1 MPLKSLPLISCIK
14 RPIFNLIMKKYSYF
28 FIFLT
33 ICFSCFAQPG
43 KNGALTVSAPN
54 QILNQYIPV
63 SVNIAA
69 GSSVVTIANS
79 SLFSICPGD
88 LIMIYQAQG
97 ASMDITNTSSYGNI
111 TNYNSAG
118 LYEFKYVQSVSG
130 NNVTTQTTFTNSY
143 AVAGRVQLIKVPQ
156 YTNLTINGGAS
167 IVPKPWKDTTIAA
180 TPYRFGGLVVVHATN
195 ITNNGTITATSNGF
209 RGGALVYDNSI
220 NLGITLFRGT
230 LINQGGEKG
239 EGICGYQTDYDLLG
253 GRYCMG
259 APANGGGG
267 GNSHNAGGGG
277 GGNGFNGNTWNG
289 YGVMIVNATNPLAGW
304 SIMPGYIANG
314 NALTN
319 SSGGGHGGCAY
330 ADANGNAL
338 VHPPGNAAWIGDVR
352 RDVGGFGGR
361 PLTNINPETRIYFGG
376 GGGAAH
382 ANNNASSPATNGGG
396 IVYLIATTGITGNGT
411 ISSNALTAGN
421 ASICSCDAAPG
432 GGAGGSIV
440 LKTGAIAA
448 TQVVTADGGK
458 GGNQLTITPPGSFY
472 ESEGPGGGGSGGFVA
487 ISSGAVIPSV
497 LAGTNGTTVSNAL
510 TEMPSN
516 GATEGATG
524 QTAPVTTN
532 FIAFIPIA
540 PITVSASNNGPLCVG
555 STLVLTTTVAAN
567 SYTWTGPN
575 AANSSSQNYSIT
587 NVSPSAAGI
596 YSVQFNFGS
605 CFTPATA
612 TTQVTINNSPT
623 ITLSNTIVC
632 SGQSIN
638 LNPTVNTATSYTWAG
653 PNSFSANTPS
663 VSIPNALT
671 NAGGAYTL
679 TGSNANGCI
688 STAIANVTVT
698 PTPTISLLSNSPVC
712 EGAALNFTTSGA
724 ASYSLNGP
732 NAFSSTLVN
741 PSINTISLA
750 GAGIYTLTGSTNGC
764 IDSITNTVS
773 VNTIPTITLNAN
785 SFCSGQAIGLNPS
798 VSSATAYS
806 WSGPNSFN
814 ASTQNFTITN
824 SSSVNAGIY
833 TLTATN
839 INGCSAIASAS
850 ISIVQSPTINVAG
863 SSVCINQP
871 ININCNT
878 NGFSFSWSG
887 PNGFSSA
894 AQTISFSNA
903 SFSLSG
909 AYNVTVTSAQGCT
922 NTAIATVSVYPLPTP
937 TLSSNSPVCVG
948 GTLNLL
954 GGGGNTFS
962 YSGPNGFTSTL
973 QNPSITNVTSAANGV
988 YTLTAINFG
997 CSASVTLSVSIFS
1010 SNAGTLTVSDNEKCI
1025 PFCPSFSINTNG
1037 LPANTATLNVNGQ
1050 LFTGN
1055 PVNYCIT
1062 TAGNYTANSIFKD
1075 ANGCINTSTIVVT
1088 GYPKPDADFIFSP
1101 LKPVE
1106 NIDEV
1111 IFTNT
1116 STGINQIAWNWFF
1129 NDNNGFTSINQNTF
1143 YLYQTAGAYPVAMIV
1158 KNVWGCADTVVKIVT
1173 IGNEYTFYVPNAFTP
1188 DGDGINDV
1196 FYPKGT
1202 GIIKYELMIF
1212 DRWGE
1217 LLFTTKDFYK
1227 GWDGTYKGMSCKT
1240 DTYTWKINVNDSEG
1254 RNREYV
1260 GHVTLYK

>member
-1 MPLKSLPLISCIK
+1 
-14 RPIFNLIMKKYSYF
+14 MKKYFCF
-28 FIFLT
+28 FIFFN
-33 ICFSCFAQPG
+33 ICFGCFAQPG

-97 ASMDITNTSSYGNI
+97 ASMDITNTASYGNI

-143 AVAGRVQLIKVPQ
+143 AAAGRVQLVKVPQ
-156 YTNLTINGGAS
+156 YTNLTINAGAS
-167 IVPKPWKDTTIAA
+167 IVPKPWKDTIIAA
-180 TPYRFGGLVVVHATN
+180 TPYRFGGLVVLHSTN
-195 ITNNGTITATSNGF
+195 IVNNGTITATSSGF
-209 RGGALVYDNSI
+209 RGGALFFSVGLNM
-220 NLGITLFRGT
+220 GFTAFRST
-230 LINQGGEKG
+230 FNNQGGEKG
-239 EGICGYQTDYDLLG
+239 ESIFGYQIDYDGPNG
-253 GRYCMG
+253 GRYCLG
-259 APANGGGG
+259 APANAGGG
-267 GNSHNAGGGG
+267 GNGHNAGGGG
-277 GGNGFNGNTWNG
+277 GANGNNG
-289 YGVMIVNATNPLAGW
+289 NAWSGQGIMIVNATNLLSAWALSAG
-304 SIMPGYIANG
+304 YAANG

-319 SSGGGHGGCAY
+319 SSGGGHGGY
-330 ADANGNAL
+330 SYGDANANAT
-338 VHPPGNAAWIGDVR
+338 VQGPANPAWVGDTR
-352 RDVGGFGGR
+352 REVGGIGGR
-361 PLTNINPETRIYFGG
+361 PLTNINSETRIYFGG
-376 GGGAAH
+376 GGGSAH
-382 ANNNASSPATNGGG
+382 ADNNATPAATNGGG
-396 IVYLIATTGITGNGT
+396 IVYLIATGAISGTGNILSNSTNVGN
-411 ISSNALTAGN
+411 SSGCN
-421 ASICSCDAAPG
+421 CDGLSGA
-432 GGAGGSIV
+432 GAGGSIV
-440 LKTGAIAA
+440 IKTGAIPV
-448 TQVVTADGGK
+448 TQVVTANGGN
-458 GGNQLTITPPGSFY
+458 GGNQMFPVAPSNPN
-472 ESEGPGGGGSGGFVA
+472 ESEGPGGGGGGGFVA
-487 ISSGAVIPSV
+487 ISTGAVIPQV
-497 LAGTNGTTVSNAL
+497 NGGLNGSSLSNAVAN
-510 TEMPSN
+510 EMTFN
-516 GATEGATG
+516 GSTQGAIG
-524 QTAPVTTN
+524 QIAPVSTA
-532 FIAFIPIA
+532 FVAFIPIVPPA
-540 PITVSASNNGPLCVG
+540 AAGTTMAVCAG
-555 STLVLTTTVAAN
+555 SVLNLTTTAGASIYSWV
-567 SYTWTGPN
+567 GPN
-575 AANSSSQNYSIT
+575 SFTSAIQNPTILNVTTLAN
-587 NVSPSAAGI
+587 GI
-596 YSVQFNFGS
+596 YTVTQNFSG
-605 CFTPATA
+605 CLPPAAFT
-612 TTQVTINNSPT
+612 TTVTVNPSPT
-623 ITLSNTIVC
+623 ITLSNTVIC
-632 SGQSIN
+632 SGQTIN
-638 LNPTVNTATSYTWAG
+638 LNPTVNTATSFTWAG
-653 PNSFSANTPS
+653 PNSFSAVTSS
-663 VSIPNALT
+663 VSIPNALP
-671 NAGGAYTL
+671 NASGAYTL
-679 TGSNANGCI
+679 MGSNVGGCI

-698 PTPTISLLSNSPVC
+698 PTPTVSLLSNSPVC

-724 ASYSLNGP
+724 TSYSLNGP

-741 PSINTISLA
+741 PSISIISLA

-764 IDSITNTVS
+764 ISSITNTVS

-785 SFCSGQAIGLNPS
+785 SFCSGQAIGLNSS

-850 ISIVQSPTINVAG
+850 ISIVQSPTINIAG

-878 NGFSFSWSG
+878 NGSSFSWSG

-894 AQTISFSNA
+894 AQTINFSNA

-922 NTAIATVSVYPLPTP
+922 NAAVATVSVYPLPVP

-954 GGGGNTFS
+954 GGGGNTYS
-962 YSGPNGFTSTL
+962 YSGPNGFTSNL

-997 CSASVTLSVSIFS
+997 CSASVTLPVSIFS

-1037 LPANTATLNVNGQ
+1037 SPANTATINVNGQ

-1062 TAGNYTANSIFKD
+1062 TAGNYTASSIFKD
-1075 ANGCINTSTIVVT
+1075 SNGCINTSTVLVT

-1116 STGINQIAWNWFF
+1116 STGINQVSWNWFF

-1227 GWDGTYKGMSCKT
+1227 GWDGTYKGTPCKT
-1240 DTYTWKINVNDSEG
+1240 DTYTWKINVNDPEG